1 MTDTESIIKQS
12 TIDLVLKEGNFG
24 VSMQD
29 IAARSKVS
37 RSIIHYYFRSRE
49 HLFSLLDDFIVQNLL
64 IPRYEILFSLQPLA
78 TKVETYLAE
87 FEDNVQL
94 YPYVDVYSL
103 ITFSNSEV
111 FQKYFDSIKPNLEIL
126 VQEIQI
132 AINEKE
138 IDYTNPVQFL
148 FDLFSLSS
156 YSTMCFDFLE
166 KNKILLGFEVTK
178 DLKESRLKSARKI
191 LLK

>member
-12 TIDLVLKEGNFG
+12 TIYLVLKEGNFG

-29 IAARSKVS
+29 IVARSKVS

-103 ITFSNSEV
+103 ITFSNSDV

-126 VQEIQI
+126 GQEIQT

-166 KNKILLGFEVTK
+166 KNKIFLGFEVTK